1 MVDTSPPIVEHP
13 DPGCGESEVSA
24 IDLKSSSM
32 RDPRAGLEPPWPDQ
46 RYAWFV
52 VIVLFL
58 GAVLSLMDRQIIAL
72 LVEDIKADLGLNDFE
87 IGLLQGPPFGIFYAL
102 MAIPIALAADR
113 KNRRNI
119 IAAGMI
125 FWSLATAACG
135 LAGNF
140 WHLFLAR
147 IGVGAG
153 EACLSPCSYSIISD
167 YFERRLLPMAMSVF
181 TMGNLSGVGLA
192 MIIGGGVIA
201 WARQLGEVSLPLAGT
216 VSPWQLAFLLIGL
229 PGILLALLVL
239 SLKEPVRRGQ
249 ADAAESATLSAFIGF
264 VKQHGRT
271 FVTLFASFTML
282 VLVAYGNFAWVPS
295 FFIRTFGWSTA
306 EAGYWYG
313 LVVATFGT
321 GGALLGGWLASYL
334 AGKGHLDAPYRA
346 TLYLSLPLAPLSVMV
361 FWVAPDGWWSMF
373 WFAPYQICSAAPAGL
388 AATAMMTITPNQMR
402 AKIGSTYLF
411 FSNFIGLS
419 LGAATVGF
427 ITHYVFGND
436 QAIGWSLLMVNC
448 AGAPLACLFILLGM
462 KPFRASVISLSPV
475 ERTC

>member
-1 MVDTSPPIVEHP
+1 VSETGVGNASIDETSRVVE
-13 DPGCGESEVSA
+13 E
-24 IDLKSSSM
+24 
-32 RDPRAGLEPPWPDQ
+32 PWPNP
-46 RYAWFV
+46 RYAWYV

-72 LVEDIKADLGLNDFE
+72 LVEDIKVDLGLNDFE

-102 MAIPIALAADR
+102 MAIPIALVADR
-113 KNRRNI
+113 GNRRNI
-119 IAAGMI
+119 IVAGMT

-167 YFERRLLPMAMSVF
+167 YFERRFLPMALSVF

-201 WARQLGEVSLPLAGT
+201 WARTLGEVSLPLAGT
-216 VSPWQLAFLLIGL
+216 IAPWQLAFLLVGL
-229 PGILLALLVL
+229 PGVLLALLVL
-239 SLKEPVRRGQ
+239 TLREPVRRRGQ
-249 ADAAESATLSAFIGF
+249 ADSADNSTLSAFISF
-264 VKQHGRT
+264 VTQHLRT
-271 FVTLFASFTML
+271 FATLFASFTML

-306 EAGYWYG
+306 EAGYFYG

-321 GGALLGGWLASYL
+321 GGALLGGWLASHL
-334 AGKGHLDAPYRA
+334 SGKGHPDAPYRA
-346 TLYLSLPLAPLSVMV
+346 TLYFSLPLAPLAVMV
-361 FWVAPDGWWSMF
+361 FWAAPDGWWAMF
-373 WFAPYQICSAAPAGL
+373 WYAPYQICSAAPAGL

-419 LGAATVGF
+419 LGAATVGY
-427 ITHYVFGND
+427 ITHHILGDD
-436 QAIGWSLLMVNC
+436 QAIGWSLLLVNC
-448 AGAPLACLFILLGM
+448 VGAPLACLFILLGM
-462 KPFRASVISLSPV
+462 QPFRSSVASLSAS
-475 ERTC
+475 